1 MPVSKKKAS
10 TEQKPLNIAKLG
22 RSYNDIID
30 VYNQKI
36 LSALLEENE
45 RLRRGQLSNE
55 DFKNQ
60 VIKKISSES
69 EKFKSW
75 GWDILSKNLN
85 G

>member
-1 MPVSKKKAS
+1 MPVSKKKTS
-10 TEQKPLNIAKLG
+10 TEQKTLNIAKIG

-36 LSALLEENE
+36 LATLIEESE
-45 RLRRGQLSNE
+45 RLRRGQVSNE
-55 DFKNQ
+55 DFKNH
-60 VIKKISSES
+60 VTKKISSES

-75 GWDILSKNLN
+75 GWDILLKNLI

>member
-10 TEQKPLNIAKLG
+10 PEQKPLNIAKLG